1 MWGVFKEGKKCIF
14 RRKYSSFFICQPST
28 WPSAATAAAHAKAPT
43 WCTPAWAT
51 ANPAPSPPGTRCWW
65 PPTSPTTS
73 RRPRAA
79 APSAGT
85 PRWEPHAAGGMW
97 EKGEGLWS
105 GLTVL
110 RLLAGQ
116 SSPGLP
122 PRPPPRRNRDPDGEG
137 VPLRHVPQVALLKP
151 RRRVSRH
158 PLVFLLPVSG
168 VAAPSFH
175 CNPAWGVWG
184 GATFALVC

>member
-14 RRKYSSFFICQPST
+14 RGKYSSFFICQPST
-28 WPSAATAAAHAKAPT
+28 WPSAATAAARAKAPT

-85 PRWEPHAAGGMW
+85 PRWESPTPLEACGKRGRGSGPVSQFYVSLQVKVRLDCPRGRHHDEIEILTAKACRCDMCRKSRYWYPGDASAAI
-97 EKGEGLWS
+97 LWFS
-105 GLTVL
+105 YFLY
-110 RLLAGQ
+110 R
-116 SSPGLP
+116 
-122 PRPPPRRNRDPDGEG
+122 
-137 VPLRHVPQVALLKP
+137 AL
-151 RRRVSRH
+151 RRRHFTVTQRGESEEE
-158 PLVFLLPVSG
+158 LL
-168 VAAPSFH
+168 
-175 CNPAWGVWG
+175 
-184 GATFALVC
+184 LR